1 MLNLLTNEKCDVK
14 DSNWPGVLVGTFGE
28 LFKKSVISKSKNILK
43 CIIFLVIIC
52 IQYHYCL
59 PR

>member
-1 MLNLLTNEKCDVK
+1 MLILLTNEKCDVK

-28 LFKKSVISKSKNILK
+28 LFIKSVISKSINIVK
-43 CIIFLVIIC
+43 CIILFIIIC
-52 IQYHYCL
+52 LQYKYYL